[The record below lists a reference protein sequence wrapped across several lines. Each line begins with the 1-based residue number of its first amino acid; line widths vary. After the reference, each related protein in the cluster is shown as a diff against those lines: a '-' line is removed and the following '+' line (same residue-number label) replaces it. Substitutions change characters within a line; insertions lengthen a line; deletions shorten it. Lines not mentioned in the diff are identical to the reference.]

1 MRGKK
6 LTEVLTPDEIRKKT
20 DHEPYGLAP
29 PPDHRPQGP
38 QVSQGPVPT
47 YQYQQGPQVSQG
59 PQGPQG
65 PPQYQYQYEHQ
76 VPQGPPGQHQGQVTG
91 FVAKMTSLRSRVA
104 KYVKRAAILALFI
117 AIVLV
122 VHSLDPVR
130 VRVASLLGTT
140 SGSPLLQST
149 STAIPFAV
157 VVAVAVTWFMEV
169 G

>member
-6 LTEVLTPDEIRKKT
+6 LTEVLTADEIRKKT
-20 DHEPYGLAP
+20 EHEPYGLAP
-29 PPDHRPQGP
+29 PPEQRPQ
-38 QVSQGPVPT
+38 VVPT
-47 YQYQQGPQVSQG
+47 YQTQVPTYQP
-59 PQGPQG
+59 
-65 PPQYQYQYEHQ
+65 HQ
-76 VPQGPPGQHQGQVTG
+76 VPQQQQQQQQVPQQQEQG

-104 KYVKRAAILALFI
+104 KYVKRAAILAIFI

>member
-6 LTEVLTPDEIRKKT
+6 LTEVLTADEIRKKT
-20 DHEPYGLAP
+20 EHEPYGLAP
-29 PPDHRPQGP
+29 PPEQRPP
-38 QVSQGPVPT
+38 VVPT
-47 YQYQQGPQVSQG
+47 YQPQVAPTYQ
-59 PQGPQG
+59 PQQ
-65 PPQYQYQYEHQ
+65 QQQQVQQQQQQ
-76 VPQGPPGQHQGQVTG
+76 VPQQQQEQG

-104 KYVKRAAILALFI
+104 KYVKRAAILAIFI

-157 VVAVAVTWFMEV
+157 VVAIAVTWFMEV

>member
-6 LTEVLTPDEIRKKT
+6 LTEVLTADEIRKKT
-20 DHEPYGLAP
+20 EHEPYGLAP
-29 PPDHRPQGP
+29 PPEQRPQ
-38 QVSQGPVPT
+38 VVPT
-47 YQYQQGPQVSQG
+47 YQPQVAPTYQ
-59 PQGPQG
+59 PQQ
-65 PPQYQYQYEHQ
+65 QQQQQVQQQQQQQ
-76 VPQGPPGQHQGQVTG
+76 VPQQPQQQEQG

-104 KYVKRAAILALFI
+104 KYVKRAAILAIFI

>member
-6 LTEVLTPDEIRKKT
+6 LTEVLTADEIRKKT
-20 DHEPYGLAP
+20 EHEPYGLAP
-29 PPDHRPQGP
+29 PPEQRPP
-38 QVSQGPVPT
+38 VVPT
-47 YQYQQGPQVSQG
+47 YQPQVVPTYQ
-59 PQGPQG
+59 PQQ
-65 PPQYQYQYEHQ
+65 QQQQQQVQQQHQ
-76 VPQGPPGQHQGQVTG
+76 VPQQQQQEQG

-104 KYVKRAAILALFI
+104 KYVKRAAILAIFI

>member
-6 LTEVLTPDEIRKKT
+6 LTEVLTADEIRKKT
-20 DHEPYGLAP
+20 EHEPYGLAP
-29 PPDHRPQGP
+29 PPEQRPQ
-38 QVSQGPVPT
+38 VVPT
-47 YQYQQGPQVSQG
+47 YQPQVAPTYQ
-59 PQGPQG
+59 PQQ
-65 PPQYQYQYEHQ
+65 QQQVQQQQQQ
-76 VPQGPPGQHQGQVTG
+76 VPQQQQEQG

-104 KYVKRAAILALFI
+104 KYVKRAAILAIFI

>member
-6 LTEVLTPDEIRKKT
+6 LTEVLTADEIRKKT
-20 DHEPYGLAP
+20 EHEPYGLAP
-29 PPDHRPQGP
+29 PPEQRPQ
-38 QVSQGPVPT
+38 VVPT
-47 YQYQQGPQVSQG
+47 YQPQQQQQQQVQ
-59 PQGPQG
+59 QQV
-65 PPQYQYQYEHQ
+65 QQQQQ
-76 VPQGPPGQHQGQVTG
+76 VPQQPQQQEQG

-104 KYVKRAAILALFI
+104 KYVKRAAILAIFI

>member
-6 LTEVLTPDEIRKKT
+6 LTEVLTAEEIRKKT
-20 DHEPYGLAP
+20 EHEPYGLAP
-29 PPDHRPQGP
+29 PPEQRPQ
-38 QVSQGPVPT
+38 VVPT
-47 YQYQQGPQVSQG
+47 YQPQVAPTYQ
-59 PQGPQG
+59 PQQ
-65 PPQYQYQYEHQ
+65 QVQQQQQQQ
-76 VPQGPPGQHQGQVTG
+76 VPQQQEQG

-104 KYVKRAAILALFI
+104 KYVKRAAILAIFI

>member
-6 LTEVLTPDEIRKKT
+6 LTEVLTADEIRKKT
-20 DHEPYGLAP
+20 EHEPYGLAP
-29 PPDHRPQGP
+29 PPEQRPQ
-38 QVSQGPVPT
+38 VVPT
-47 YQYQQGPQVSQG
+47 YQPQVVPTYQ
-59 PQGPQG
+59 PQQ
-65 PPQYQYQYEHQ
+65 QQQQVQQQQVQ
-76 VPQGPPGQHQGQVTG
+76 VPHQQEQG

-104 KYVKRAAILALFI
+104 KYVKRAAILAIFI

>member
-6 LTEVLTPDEIRKKT
+6 LTEVLTADEIRKKT
-20 DHEPYGLAP
+20 EHEPYGLAP
-29 PPDHRPQGP
+29 PPEQRPP
-38 QVSQGPVPT
+38 VVPT
-47 YQYQQGPQVSQG
+47 YQPQVVPTYQQQQQQVQQQVQQQQQVQPQQE
-59 PQGPQG
+59 Q
-65 PPQYQYQYEHQ
+65 
-76 VPQGPPGQHQGQVTG
+76 G

-104 KYVKRAAILALFI
+104 KYVKRAAILAIFI

>member
-6 LTEVLTPDEIRKKT
+6 LTEVLTADEIRKKT
-20 DHEPYGLAP
+20 EHEPYGLAP
-29 PPDHRPQGP
+29 PPEQRPQ
-38 QVSQGPVPT
+38 VVPT
-47 YQYQQGPQVSQG
+47 YQPQVAPTYQ
-59 PQGPQG
+59 PQQQQIQQQHP
-65 PPQYQYQYEHQ
+65 Q
-76 VPQGPPGQHQGQVTG
+76 VPQQQQEQG

-104 KYVKRAAILALFI
+104 KYVKRAAILAIFI

>member
-6 LTEVLTPDEIRKKT
+6 LTEVLTADEIRKKT
-20 DHEPYGLAP
+20 EHEPYGLAP
-29 PPDHRPQGP
+29 PPEQRPQ
-38 QVSQGPVPT
+38 VVPT
-47 YQYQQGPQVSQG
+47 YQPQVPTYH
-59 PQGPQG
+59 PQQ
-65 PPQYQYQYEHQ
+65 QVQQQQQQ
-76 VPQGPPGQHQGQVTG
+76 VPQQPQQQEQG

-104 KYVKRAAILALFI
+104 KYVKRAAILAIFI

>member
-6 LTEVLTPDEIRKKT
+6 LTEVLTADEIRKKT
-20 DHEPYGLAP
+20 EHEPYGLAP
-29 PPDHRPQGP
+29 PPEQRPQ
-38 QVSQGPVPT
+38 VVPT
-47 YQYQQGPQVSQG
+47 YQPQVVPTYQ
-59 PQGPQG
+59 PQQQQQQQQQQVQQQV
-65 PPQYQYQYEHQ
+65 PPQQEQ
-76 VPQGPPGQHQGQVTG
+76 G

-104 KYVKRAAILALFI
+104 KYVKRAAILAIFI

>member
-6 LTEVLTPDEIRKKT
+6 LTEVLTADEIRKKT
-20 DHEPYGLAP
+20 EHEPYGLAP
-29 PPDHRPQGP
+29 PPEQRPQ
-38 QVSQGPVPT
+38 VVPT
-47 YQYQQGPQVSQG
+47 YQPQVVPTYQ
-59 PQGPQG
+59 PQQ
-65 PPQYQYQYEHQ
+65 QQQQVQQQQQQQ
-76 VPQGPPGQHQGQVTG
+76 VPQQPQQQEQG

-104 KYVKRAAILALFI
+104 KYVKRAAILAIFI

>member
-6 LTEVLTPDEIRKKT
+6 LTEVLTADEIRKKT
-20 DHEPYGLAP
+20 EHEPYGLAP
-29 PPDHRPQGP
+29 PPEQRPP
-38 QVSQGPVPT
+38 VVPT
-47 YQYQQGPQVSQG
+47 YQPQVVPTYQ
-59 PQGPQG
+59 PQQ
-65 PPQYQYQYEHQ
+65 QQQQQQVQQHQ
-76 VPQGPPGQHQGQVTG
+76 VPQQPQQQEQG

-104 KYVKRAAILALFI
+104 KYVKRAAILAIFI

>member
-6 LTEVLTPDEIRKKT
+6 LTEVLTADEIRKKT
-20 DHEPYGLAP
+20 EHEPYGLAP
-29 PPDHRPQGP
+29 PPEQRPQVVP
-38 QVSQGPVPT
+38 MYQPHVVPT
-47 YQYQQGPQVSQG
+47 YQPQQQQQVQ
-59 PQGPQG
+59 QQ
-65 PPQYQYQYEHQ
+65 QQQQQQ
-76 VPQGPPGQHQGQVTG
+76 VPQQPQQQEQG

-104 KYVKRAAILALFI
+104 KYVKRAAILAIFI

>member
-6 LTEVLTPDEIRKKT
+6 LTEVLTADEIRKKT
-20 DHEPYGLAP
+20 EHEPYGLAP
-29 PPDHRPQGP
+29 PPEQRPQ
-38 QVSQGPVPT
+38 VVPT
-47 YQYQQGPQVSQG
+47 YQPQVAPTYQ
-59 PQGPQG
+59 PQQ
-65 PPQYQYQYEHQ
+65 QQQQQQQQVQQQQ
-76 VPQGPPGQHQGQVTG
+76 VPQQQQEQG

-104 KYVKRAAILALFI
+104 KYVKRAAILAIFI

>member
-6 LTEVLTPDEIRKKT
+6 LTEVLTAEEIRKKT
-20 DHEPYGLAP
+20 EHEPYGLAP
-29 PPDHRPQGP
+29 PPEQRPQ
-38 QVSQGPVPT
+38 VVPT
-47 YQYQQGPQVSQG
+47 YQPQVPTYH
-59 PQGPQG
+59 PQQ
-65 PPQYQYQYEHQ
+65 QVQQQQQQ
-76 VPQGPPGQHQGQVTG
+76 VPQQPQQQEQG

-104 KYVKRAAILALFI
+104 KYVKRAAILAIFI

>member
-6 LTEVLTPDEIRKKT
+6 LTEVLTADEIRKKT
-20 DHEPYGLAP
+20 EHEPYGLAP
-29 PPDHRPQGP
+29 PPEQRPQ
-38 QVSQGPVPT
+38 VVPT
-47 YQYQQGPQVSQG
+47 YQPQV
-59 PQGPQG
+59 PT
-65 PPQYQYQYEHQ
+65 YQPHQ
-76 VPQGPPGQHQGQVTG
+76 VPQQQQQQQQQVPQQQEQG

-104 KYVKRAAILALFI
+104 KYVKRAAILAIFI

>member
-1 MRGKK
+1 
-6 LTEVLTPDEIRKKT
+6 V
-20 DHEPYGLAP
+20 
-29 PPDHRPQGP
+29 
-38 QVSQGPVPT
+38 
-47 YQYQQGPQVSQG
+47 QQQQ
-59 PQGPQG
+59 QQ
-65 PPQYQYQYEHQ
+65 QHQ
-76 VPQGPPGQHQGQVTG
+76 VPQQQQQEQG

-104 KYVKRAAILALFI
+104 KYVKRAAILAIFI